1 MIRIET
7 KPHGLTIFV
16 EDWEAFDWLSE
27 TITDNDDCVLSEL
40 LDRAGYMGNGWNVR
54 GADEFGFLSEVPCL
68 TWMEET
74 DEDGN
79 NVKCDDIY
87 YWSRYMTHSIWEV
100 LTQTGEVF
108 LRKL

>member
-7 KPHGLTIFV
+7 KPHGLTIFI
-16 EDWEAFDWLSE
+16 ENRQEFEELDSDKATSDLWL
-27 TITDNDDCVLSEL
+27 LMEL
-40 LDRAGYMGNGWNVR
+40 LESARLLGNGWNVR
-54 GADEFGFLSEVPCL
+54 GADEFGFLSEAPCL